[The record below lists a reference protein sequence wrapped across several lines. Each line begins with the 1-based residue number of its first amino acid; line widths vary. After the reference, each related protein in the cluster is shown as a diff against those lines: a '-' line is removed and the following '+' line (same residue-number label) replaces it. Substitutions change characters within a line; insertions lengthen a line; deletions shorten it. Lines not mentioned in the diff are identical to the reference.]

1 MKILIV
7 EDEPELLKNIVKYLQ
22 FENYIC
28 ETSSDYQSAL
38 HKIISFQY
46 DCILLDVNLPG
57 GNGLDLLNE
66 LKRLG
71 KTEGVIIISARDSI
85 DDRIKGLNLGADDYL
100 IKPFHFSE
108 MNARVSAVVR
118 RRHLDGKNI
127 IVINNITIDFPAKTV
142 HVENTPVEL
151 TKSEFDLLLFLAIN
165 KNRVIS
171 KNSISEH
178 LLGSEINL
186 FGNYDFLYTHIKNLK
201 RKLTQAGAKDCIKS
215 MYGSGYKLEVLP

>member
-22 FENYIC
+22 FENFIC
-28 ETSSDYQSAL
+28 ETSSDYQSAY
-38 HKIISFQY
+38 HKITSFDY
-46 DCILLDVNLPG
+46 DCILLDINLPG
-57 GNGLDLLNE
+57 GNGLNLLNE

-71 KTEGVIIISARDSI
+71 KSEGVIIISARDSI

-100 IKPFHFSE
+100 VKPFHFSE
-108 MNARVSAVVR
+108 MNARVSAVIR

-127 IVINNITIDFPAKTV
+127 IFINNITIDVPAKTV
-142 HVENTPVEL
+142 HVENAPVDL

-178 LLGSEINL
+178 LLGSDTIH

>member
-22 FENYIC
+22 FENFIC
-28 ETSSDYQSAL
+28 DTCADYQCAH
-38 HKIISFQY
+38 HKITTFDY

-85 DDRIKGLNLGADDYL
+85 DDRIKGLKLGADDYL

-108 MNARVSAVVR
+108 MNARVSAVIR
-118 RRHLDGKNI
+118 RRHLGGKNI
-127 IVINNITIDFPAKTV
+127 IVVNNITIDFPAKTV

-178 LLGSEINL
+178 LLGSDINH

>member
-22 FENYIC
+22 FENFIC
-28 ETSSDYQSAL
+28 DTCADYQCAQ
-38 HKIISFQY
+38 HKIASFDY

-108 MNARVSAVVR
+108 MNARVSAVIR
-118 RRHLDGKNI
+118 RRHLGGKNI
-127 IVINNITIDFPAKTV
+127 IIVNNITIDFPAKTV
-142 HVENTPVEL
+142 HVENTPVDL
-151 TKSEFDLLLFLAIN
+151 TKSEFDLLLFFAIN

-178 LLGSEINL
+178 LLGADINH
-186 FGNYDFLYTHIKNLK
+186 FSNYDFLYTHIKNLK
-201 RKLTQAGAKDCIKS
+201 RKLAHAGAKDCIKS
-215 MYGSGYKLEVLP
+215 MYGSGYKLEVLS